1 MLGME
6 RLDKLLAS
14 QGTRSRSQIRQ
25 LIRSGAVAVNGQ
37 TVKKAELQIDP
48 EKDRV
53 TLEGHPIAIERHV
66 YFMLHKPAGWFPP
79 PGIHGNEPCWIF
91 FLRNCSEK
99 DYFLPDGWTKD
110 TEGFLL
116 ITDDGELAH
125 RLLSPKRHV
134 TKTYEAII
142 DSPIFQEDIDAFAKG
157 IRIGEDL
164 CRSADLRVLEQ
175 GPNPKVEILLTEG
188 LYHQIKRMFQ
198 ARGKKV
204 LYLKRTKMGP
214 VRLDPSLKKGEVRAL
229 TEQEKKQLGI

>member
-1 MLGME
+1 ME

-25 LIRSGAVAVNGQ
+25 LIRSGAVTVNGQ
-37 TVKKAELQIDP
+37 TVKKADLQIEP

-53 TLEGHPIAIERHV
+53 TLKGNPMAIEQHV
-66 YFMLHKPAGWFPP
+66 YFMLHKPAGVVSATRDSRERTVLDLLPPELQRKGLFPA
-79 PGIHGNEPCWIF
+79 G
-91 FLRNCSEK
+91 R
-99 DYFLPDGWTKD
+99 PDKD

-142 DSPIFQEDIDAFAKG
+142 DSPVTQEDIDAFAEG
-157 IRIGEDL
+157 IRIGQDL
-164 CRSADLRVLEQ
+164 CRSAGLQVLEQ

-214 VRLDPSLKKGEVRAL
+214 VCLDPSLKKGEARAL
-229 TEQEKKQLGI
+229 TDQEKKLLGI